1 DPAGVLPCLV
11 LEQLRI
17 GDVDARE
24 AGETEFVVLNR
35 VGQLVSPEEAAAR
48 GVGCRIDDGVL
59 ERNGATFGA
68 IPCGDHRSEIEI
80 LVGVCPAG
88 VVEDVVGK
96 EVLELFLYRFRD
108 RLRPG
113 PSGALSGIAYRAFQ
127 GFAGCAPARLA
138 GALERGIGDVLRLPE
153 PTAQPVVI
161 RARRIGFDQMPKATG
176 MKDRKSTRLNS
187 SHVKISYAVICMI
200 K

>member
-1 DPAGVLPCLV
+1 SYRPAWPCTPLDGALDPAGVFPCLV

-17 GDVDARE
+17 GDVYSRE

-48 GVGCRIDDGVL
+48 GVGRRIDDGVL

-68 IPCGDHRSEIEI
+68 IPCGDHRSEVEI

-88 VVEDVVGK
+88 IVEDVVGK
-96 EVLELFLYRFRD
+96 EVLQLFLYRFRD

-113 PSGALSGIAYRAFQ
+113 ASGARSGVRIALFKAS
-127 GFAGCAPARLA
+127 
-138 GALERGIGDVLRLPE
+138 
-153 PTAQPVVI
+153 TA
-161 RARRIGFDQMPKATG
+161 ARRPAW
-176 MKDRKSTRLNS
+176 RVPS
-187 SHVKISYAVICMI
+187 SA
-200 K
+200 